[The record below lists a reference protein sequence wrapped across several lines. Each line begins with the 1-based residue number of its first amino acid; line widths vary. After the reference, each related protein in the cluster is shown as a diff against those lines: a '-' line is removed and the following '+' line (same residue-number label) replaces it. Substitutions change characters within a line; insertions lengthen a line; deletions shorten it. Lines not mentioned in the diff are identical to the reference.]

1 MGLNVN
7 VSVPFLEKLL
17 EYAVSGIGSVAG
29 AMLAPWKARQESR
42 ADNILARGEA
52 QTRQIRAEGDAKA
65 LHTITAA
72 QAEARRMYELPVSS
86 QGSESSIV
94 EAVDQRIRFQEEK
107 RQRNIYTVLE
117 KAASNITSTEVP
129 DEEPNHDWTARF
141 FNSVQDVSSDEMQ
154 TLWAKI
160 LAGEVEQPGSTSART
175 LSILRD
181 LDQATATD
189 FQRLCSMAIHMQ
201 LPKDTTVVE
210 GAEGAEQT
218 PIPETMR
225 HTIEHYSLASLVPSL
240 GYLPSTLRGGEA
252 DRELHTYAISSNK
265 LRFLNEHGLIDSN
278 FYSSMDFSACVLIRD
293 SRTSRWVRRLEIA
306 YQGKS
311 RVLIPMGEPDP
322 SQNVVVSGVLLTLA
336 GKQLSKVIETEPLP
350 AFDRVLTE
358 YFNNEHQLTFALR

>member
-1 MGLNVN
+1 MDVN

-42 ADNILARGEA
+42 ADTILARGEA

-72 QAEARRMYELPVSS
+72 QLEARRMYELPVSS
-86 QGSESSIV
+86 QSSESSIV
-94 EAVDQRIRFQEEK
+94 EAIDQRIRFQEEK

-181 LDQATATD
+181 LDQTTAKH
-189 FQRLCSMAIHMQ
+189 FQRVCSIAIHMR
-201 LPKDTTVVE
+201 LPKDAMSVD
-210 GAEGAEQT
+210 GSEGAEQT
-218 PIPETMR
+218 PIPETKR
-225 HTIEHYSLASLVPSL
+225 RRLEHYALPSLVPSL
-240 GYLPSTLRGGEA
+240 GYLPPLLG
-252 DRELHTYAISSNK
+252 
-265 LRFLNEHGLIDSN
+265 
-278 FYSSMDFSACVLIRD
+278 
-293 SRTSRWVRRLEIA
+293 RR
-306 YQGKS
+306 S
-311 RVLIPMGEPDP
+311 
-322 SQNVVVSGVLLTLA
+322 
-336 GKQLSKVIETEPLP
+336 
-350 AFDRVLTE
+350 
-358 YFNNEHQLTFALR
+358 